1 MLFISHNH
9 KDKSLVENIALR
21 LGVVFGSENVF
32 YDFWSIQPGEGLIDR
47 MNEGLNECKIFFF
60 FVSENSLKS
69 NMVKLEWQNALM
81 KATSNQLKFIPVRL
95 DHSSMPPIL
104 AQTLYIDLFTN
115 GLEIALTQMIQVV
128 QGHNT
133 FAPQH
138 GDFSNLRCSR
148 RVDCGKFLVSVSA
161 LYYLEVVPRIA
172 VVFTNPADVVS
183 ARICGAVA
191 NYTHRGTVPLS
202 DGSIGNLIAINL
214 PLPITPGFPVEIE
227 ISTSDGSKLG
237 YIVTKAE
244 VSANKWKTITD

>member
-21 LGVVFGSENVF
+21 LRAVFGSDNVF
-32 YDFWSIQPGEGLIDR
+32 YDSWSIQPGEGLIDK
-47 MNEGLNECKIFFF
+47 MNEGLSKCKIFFF
-60 FVSENSLKS
+60 FVSENSIKS

-81 KATSNQLKFIPVRL
+81 KATNNQLKFVPVRL
-95 DHSSMPPIL
+95 DRSSMPPIL

-138 GDFSNLRCSR
+138 SNFSNLRCR
-148 RVDCGKFLVSVSA
+148 RRIDGEKLFVSVSA

-172 VVFTNPADVVS
+172 VIFRNSPNTVS
-183 ARICGAVA
+183 ARISGAIA
-191 NYTHRGTVPLS
+191 NYTQQGTAPLS
-202 DGSIGNLIAINL
+202 DGSNGNLVAINL
-214 PLPITPGFPVEIE
+214 SLPITPGFPVEIE
-227 ISTSDGSKLG
+227 VITSDGSKLE
-237 YIVTKAE
+237 YIGTSAE
-244 VSANKWKTITD
+244 VSANKWKTIPE